1 LLENSE
7 IRALVDDRN
16 EKTGRKIRDAEMNKI
31 PFMIIV
37 GEQEE
42 LDGTVSVR
50 KQGEGDQGT
59 ITTNEFISLLKKE
72 INSTLEQ
79 F

>member
-7 IRALVDDRN
+7 IRALIDDRS
-16 EKTGRKIRDAEMNKI
+16 EKTGRKIRDAELNKI
-31 PFMIIV
+31 PFMLIV

-42 LDGTVSVR
+42 KDGIVSVR
-50 KQGEGDQGT
+50 KQGEGDIGT
-59 ITTNEFISLLKKE
+59 FSINDFVSFLNKE
-72 INSTLEQ
+72 INSTLQQ